1 MCDETFE
8 QYLADVGL
16 QWEQAT
22 LVQKEHAFH
31 EYLNIEC
38 GGGFFTEQVEPKSIK
53 ISFDSLRVITIDTTE
68 TLQSIDAKLNSFLN
82 EVLGVNM
89 DFLEIAA
96 LVPRKITLALK
107 YVPEEHLDRL
117 SDQLDWPLVSEYK
130 PFSEAFLEKH
140 VSRIDWKTASHCQ
153 KLSEDF
159 IRKHKDIL
167 SWKFVACDQDLSY
180 DFMFEHAELIHW
192 DTYIE
197 HKPIADLDAFMAR
210 FKDHLH
216 WWELCYHYAL
226 NEKQLEQ
233 YEEYIE
239 WEALCSNPNFIL
251 PEELLVKY
259 LDKLDLV
266 EMDEHNPLSA
276 EFKNQYAE
284 HFN

>member
-1 MCDETFE
+1 
-8 QYLADVGL
+8 
-16 QWEQAT
+16 
-22 LVQKEHAFH
+22 
-31 EYLNIEC
+31 
-38 GGGFFTEQVEPKSIK
+38 
-53 ISFDSLRVITIDTTE
+53 
-68 TLQSIDAKLNSFLN
+68 
-82 EVLGVNM
+82 
-89 DFLEIAA
+89 
-96 LVPRKITLALK
+96 
-107 YVPEEHLDRL
+107 
-117 SDQLDWPLVSEYK
+117 
-130 PFSEAFLEKH
+130 
-140 VSRIDWKTASHCQ
+140 
-153 KLSEDF
+153 
-159 IRKHKDIL
+159 
-167 SWKFVACDQDLSY
+167 
-180 DFMFEHAELIHW
+180 MFEHAELIHW